1 MLNKT
6 NTKKGENMNKEKYNQ
21 IKITEEPVLNISVAV
36 DKSVNGRYEERLN
49 WSSFNHIDLVEV
61 FQMNISKGS
70 QKEDIIPLEVAERN
84 ALTFKRKLKAYII
97 EKADESEL
105 ENFDWSEWELV

>member
-1 MLNKT
+1 
-6 NTKKGENMNKEKYNQ
+6 MNKKKYNQ

-36 DKSVNGRYEERLN
+36 DKSYGNKFEQRMN
-49 WSSFNHIDLVEV
+49 WPSFNHIDLVEV

-70 QKEDIIPLEVAERN
+70 QKEDIIPLEVAEKN

>member
-1 MLNKT
+1 MK
-6 NTKKGENMNKEKYNQ
+6 KEK
-21 IKITEEPVLNISVAV
+21 IKIVEEPILNLKVEV
-36 DKSVNGRYEERLN
+36 DKLYGDKFEQRMN
-49 WSSFNHIDLVEV
+49 WPSFNHIDLVEV

-70 QKEDIIPLEVAERN
+70 QKDEIIPLEVAERN

-105 ENFDWSEWELV
+105 ENFDWSEWEQV